1 MSSPVQTT
9 IPVPASEGP
18 VQSRRGIRL
27 LYVAFILLSLLAAAF
42 VAAIIIVGRQLYL
55 NNGLV
60 TG

>member
-9 IPVPASEGP
+9 IPVPVSEGP
-18 VQSRRGIRL
+18 VQSRLGIRL
-27 LYVAFILLSLLAAAF
+27 LYVAFVLLSLLAAAF